1 MVLCNLSRVDIC
13 LHRSVPKHEVFYLV
27 SRPTSKMSI
36 LSEVKSWTSTIIGA
50 ADDILE
56 PNNILIY
63 LHCDPIIYTKSRDV
77 NYTKLRIGIVL
88 KSQESGYYFSRVLDV
103 VEHSGLALIFFCSRT
118 WLCAYLVNWHWQV
131 SDAPRDI
138 VKNVQNPV
146 GLPMVMFATIAIF
159 WNVDGSA
166 CSANFDGYS
175 VSPDWLALFL
185 CIGFRFWQRCGFEEC
200 HIYIY
205 RYSNIFKGV
214 KAISC
219 LLFCILMFCNTVV
232 RYIIEG

>member
-1 MVLCNLSRVDIC
+1 MKQNHQFHISWSAFVKSGFVWKKVESAPQITKLRNMVLCNLSRVDIC

-88 KSQESGYYFSRVLDV
+88 KSQESGYYFL
-103 VEHSGLALIFFCSRT
+103 G
-118 WLCAYLVNWHWQV
+118 
-131 SDAPRDI
+131 
-138 VKNVQNPV
+138 
-146 GLPMVMFATIAIF
+146 
-159 WNVDGSA
+159 
-166 CSANFDGYS
+166 
-175 VSPDWLALFL
+175 FL
-185 CIGFRFWQRCGFEEC
+185 M
-200 HIYIY
+200 
-205 RYSNIFKGV
+205 
-214 KAISC
+214 
-219 LLFCILMFCNTVV
+219 L
-232 RYIIEG
+232 

>member
-1 MVLCNLSRVDIC
+1 MKQNHQFHISWSAFVKSGFVWKKVESAPQITKFAKYGCCVTCPEVDIC

-88 KSQESGYYFSRVLDV
+88 KSQESGYYFLR
-103 VEHSGLALIFFCSRT
+103 
-118 WLCAYLVNWHWQV
+118 
-131 SDAPRDI
+131 
-138 VKNVQNPV
+138 
-146 GLPMVMFATIAIF
+146 
-159 WNVDGSA
+159 
-166 CSANFDGYS
+166 
-175 VSPDWLALFL
+175 FL
-185 CIGFRFWQRCGFEEC
+185 M
-200 HIYIY
+200 
-205 RYSNIFKGV
+205 
-214 KAISC
+214 
-219 LLFCILMFCNTVV
+219 L
-232 RYIIEG
+232 